1 MNIGPEGLDND
12 IVMDYPKYKKK
23 YPDKNM
29 DDWLEYSTKAT
40 YEESIKML
48 KKYKDELTPEEYK
61 AVEKELEE
69 YRKEYLDNA

>member
-29 DDWLEYSTKAT
+29 NDWLDYSAKAA

-48 KKYKDELTPEEYK
+48 QKYKDKLTPEEYK
-61 AVEKELEE
+61 AAEKELEE
-69 YRKEYLDNA
+69 YRKEYLDNV